1 MTWDDCSNELEFLP
15 CTNFGLCWGGWYE
28 DHECELCSLSLSLS
42 QITARLARPSR
53 ADDERAWESFA
64 VCTLLSRKA
73 SNALRRRDTCGG
85 TAPPPTPESRYACIW
100 TPCAL
105 GACCLW
111 VSQLARKTERQT
123 TQNPSTHELPSFC
136 GISNPDYKSRIMLPT
151 GVKEKTQKSAG
162 L

>member
-1 MTWDDCSNELEFLP
+1 MRWLQQRARISSLYEFWFVL
-15 CTNFGLCWGGWYE
+15 GGGGMRIMSVN
-28 DHECELCSLSLSLS
+28 CVLSLSLS

-105 GACCLW
+105 GACCF
-111 VSQLARKTERQT
+111 VSQSVSQKDRETDHGKSQHPRIA
-123 TQNPSTHELPSFC
+123 F
-136 GISNPDYKSRIMLPT
+136 ISRDIKSR
-151 GVKEKTQKSAG
+151 QKSAG
-162 L
+162 V